1 LRVARVI
8 HFDLTLVNASAW
20 QWWTA
25 VSPENYK
32 DGLIYTDYFNPGDP
46 ETIYPSKTLWAL
58 GNFSRFIRPGAIR
71 VSLGGENDE
80 LDGLLASAYKNESS
94 EDVIVVYVNMG
105 FSPIEVDLTVDGLEE
120 TDRIA
125 SFTPYVTSDEWEHDL
140 LEYPAISPEEHYT
153 VPARSVVTL
162 VGRVAPIPEPA
173 SLALLATA
181 ALCLFGRLGRARR
194 RA

>member
-1 LRVARVI
+1 
-8 HFDLTLVNASAW
+8 LVKASAW
-20 QWWTA
+20 HWWTA
-25 VSPENYK
+25 VSLENYK
-32 DGLIYTDYFNPGDP
+32 DGLIYTDYSNPGDP

-80 LDGLLASAYKNESS
+80 LDGLLASTYKNEIG
-94 EDVIVVYVNMG
+94 EDVIVVYVNM
-105 FSPIEVDLTVDGLEE
+105 SDLPIEVALTIDGLEE

-140 LEYPAISPEEHYT
+140 LEYPAISPDERYT

-162 VGRVAPIPEPA
+162 VGRVAPIPEP
-173 SLALLATA
+173 STLALLTTA
-181 ALCLFGRLGRARR
+181 ALGLLAYAWRNRR
-194 RA
+194 RR